1 MGSPAGGP
9 AGVAFGWVL
18 DGVLEELLELL
29 LFLLFVVVGLSVVE
43 LDEDELDEE
52 DEDDDEEDEDD
63 VLDGRDELVSDG
75 SVISLG
81 ETYVPGSTSSLPTI
95 HQMPSTAAATHPR
108 TSSADSTRAT
118 RESRRCRGGCCRV
131 MAQPF
136 SSCC

>member
-1 MGSPAGGP
+1 M
-9 AGVAFGWVL
+9 AFGWVL

-52 DEDDDEEDEDD
+52 DEDDDEED

-81 ETYVPGSTSSLPTI
+81 ETYLPGSTSSLPTI
-95 HQMPSTAAATHPR
+95 HEMPSTAAATHPR

-131 MAQPF
+131 MAQSF